1 MILPPNPGR
10 LIEGLRDTGYD
21 FNTALADI
29 VDNSVDA
36 NATKIAIKIEMDAFG
51 ETTIS
56 IADDGIGMNEEGL
69 ENAMT
74 YGAKSKKIKSRLGKF
89 GLGLKTAST
98 AFCRRFSVI
107 SRGASDCEVRKLTW
121 DLDHVAKAHEW
132 EVLVSPPTEEEV
144 QRLEEACGKSTGT
157 LVVWEKVDRLL
168 KDYQDPTGKAAK
180 KGLRKVED
188 SFREHAASVYQRF
201 LDPDDHRARKIV
213 MSLNGVPIKA
223 WNPFCEG
230 IQGTDLV
237 GEIDHDVE
245 FFDEDGALK
254 EAAFQIR
261 AFVLPRP
268 EEFPSEET
276 KTEARIST
284 KAQGIYV
291 YRENRQIHAGDWLG
305 MFSIEPH
312 FNLLRVEF
320 SFDHELDGAFQVDI
334 KKSRILLR
342 DELYNFVKD
351 NFLPAPRRAAEDR
364 YRKGQKKKAAEKA
377 AGAHEASNKA
387 ISSKEGDLRTA
398 TVTPIAG
405 SATEAEIVNKSGRF
419 KIKIPVTTAANP
431 NEVNVQPVPS
441 IDDGLLWQPAIVDG
455 HHAVQVNTGHQ
466 YYSKVYVPNL
476 SSGVTIQGMDSML
489 WALIE
494 AELGATAEGTQKHF
508 RELRYEVS
516 RILRA
521 LVEDLPEPDLGE

>member
-1 MILPPNPGR
+1 
-10 LIEGLRDTGYD
+10 
-21 FNTALADI
+21 
-29 VDNSVDA
+29 
-36 NATKIAIKIEMDAFG
+36 
-51 ETTIS
+51 
-56 IADDGIGMNEEGL
+56 
-69 ENAMT
+69 
-74 YGAKSKKIKSRLGKF
+74 
-89 GLGLKTAST
+89 
-98 AFCRRFSVI
+98 
-107 SRGASDCEVRKLTW
+107 
-121 DLDHVAKAHEW
+121 
-132 EVLVSPPTEEEV
+132 
-144 QRLEEACGKSTGT
+144 
-157 LVVWEKVDRLL
+157 
-168 KDYQDPTGKAAK
+168 
-180 KGLRKVED
+180 
-188 SFREHAASVYQRF
+188 
-201 LDPDDHRARKIV
+201 
-213 MSLNGVPIKA
+213 
-223 WNPFCEG
+223 
-230 IQGTDLV
+230 
-237 GEIDHDVE
+237 
-245 FFDEDGALK
+245 
-254 EAAFQIR
+254 
-261 AFVLPRP
+261 VLPRP

-398 TVTPIAG
+398 TVTPIEG
-405 SATEAEIVNKSGRF
+405 SSTEAEIVNKSGRF